1 MSNDP
6 RRTTDAPVAANAGV
20 SRRSFIKSA
29 LFASAATA
37 VFQGRVFL
45 QGSGWLNAAEASQ
58 PDLVH
63 DTFNG
68 LFAFVVPGSDP
79 YSVAQGAATAAPGG
93 VEAGAVDQFLVTL
106 DATTP
111 FVPSFSVT
119 VAGVLNGLAQ
129 LVNPAAAGTF
139 VAPFARLS
147 FAEKAAVF
155 QIMDGT
161 ESLAL
166 LGGLL
171 PAFVAYFCY
180 SEAEAFNPV
189 TRTLTGQPLG
199 WQLSN
204 YTGVSDG
211 RDEFLGYL
219 GNQRRL

>member
-1 MSNDP
+1 MTATS
-6 RRTTDAPVAANAGV
+6 GV
-20 SRRSFIKSA
+20 SRRSFVTSVLA
-29 LFASAATA
+29 ATAATA

-45 QGSGWLNAAEASQ
+45 ASRGWLAAAEASQ

-79 YSVAQGAATAAPGG
+79 YSVAQGTATAEPGG
-93 VEAGAVDQFLVTL
+93 VEAGAVEQFLVTL

-111 FVPSFSVT
+111 FVPTFSAT

-129 LVNPAAAGTF
+129 SVNPAAAATF
-139 VAPFARLS
+139 LAPFARLS

-155 QIMDGT
+155 QIMDAT

-180 SEAEAFNPV
+180 SEAGAFDPL

-211 RDEFLGYL
+211 RAEFIGYF
-219 GNQRRL
+219 GGRRRV